1 MNFARRSESPCI
13 FTFIDPRV
21 HIDPLSWRE
30 DVVTLAVLGVV
41 GAALV
46 LVALAAGFWFTKS
59 RRRQEERFQRRNS
72 IRQSLHSVRSLG
84 SVHGGTFSDIAYRRK
99 EPVSITFP
107 LIPLYFHSLF
117 SLHLKACHSFY
128 Q

>member
-1 MNFARRSESPCI
+1 M
-13 FTFIDPRV
+13 
-21 HIDPLSWRE
+21 
-30 DVVTLAVLGVV
+30 TLAVLGVV

-84 SVHGGTFSDIAYRRK
+84 SVHGTTFSEIGYRRK
-99 EPVSITFP
+99 EPVSLCTLVFFAQYVEHAVICVNRSP
-107 LIPLYFHSLF
+107 PAIN
-117 SLHLKACHSFY
+117 
-128 Q
+128 

>member
-1 MNFARRSESPCI
+1 M
-13 FTFIDPRV
+13 

-84 SVHGGTFSDIAYRRK
+84 SVHGTTFSELGYRRK
-99 EPVSITFP
+99 EPVRTI
-107 LIPLYFHSLF
+107 FHGFFLF
-117 SLHLKACHSFY
+117 HL
-128 Q
+128 